1 MSSGPITD
9 ASDRQERP
17 VRGTEAWARMTRT
30 LRYHVPAKIGEMNQL
45 GKAMR
50 SKVGAVKR

>member
-1 MSSGPITD
+1 MSSGPMPD
-9 ASDRQERP
+9 QNERLERP

-30 LRYHVPAKIGEMNQL
+30 LRYHVPAKIGEMNAL